1 MRRLFAVLF
10 LVQAGAAS
18 AAPLALPP
26 TTISKDEVLRMET
39 SRSIEAVYQL
49 ETDGLQHIVGFIY
62 GGVSGVRATGAYAFA
77 PSHDAYVEF
86 YATRGGLRV
95 GEFTIPVAAENIPY
109 FRHLLRGVIPTFYT
123 RFSMIHAENL
133 ARVQAMR
140 GASPGQPAPPQPTHV
155 KPTFLDRTLLATS
168 SPIAAV
174 WNEHRFLSILAFVLL
189 GCVLGARART
199 GGPRPIEIRQDDVL
213 AALAVSERKL
223 SASRARLQ
231 QLSSAIDAEES
242 QFIQRVSAIVER
254 R

>member
-1 MRRLFAVLF
+1 MKRLFAILALVLAVPAQATLDRPPKAITPADAGKLHDAGRIEPVYLVDRLGRRPVIGF
-10 LVQAGAAS
+10 LLEGRASERVAGAYVWDAGSS
-18 AAPLALPP
+18 AY
-26 TTISKDEVLRMET
+26 
-39 SRSIEAVYQL
+39 IEFHAA
-49 ETDGLQHIVGFIY
+49 Y
-62 GGVSGVRATGAYAFA
+62 GGAR
-77 PSHDAYVEF
+77 
-86 YATRGGLRV
+86 L
-95 GEFTIPVAAENIPY
+95 GELTLPVAAT
-109 FRHLLRGVIPTFYT
+109 FRPIDRQLLREYIPTLYT
-123 RFSMIHAENL
+123 TFRD
-133 ARVQAMR
+133 ARTNAP
-140 GASPGQPAPPQPTHV
+140 AAQPTRPATTVRPRPLPQPTHV

-213 AALAVSERKL
+213 AALAASERKL

-242 QFIQRVSAIVER
+242 QFVQRVSAIVER